1 MCILSRTGRQPALCR
16 LPSPRTSHPP
26 TTPMRTTHTHVLGKL
41 LLVACS
47 NEQLDTAGRSS
58 QRAECLKQ
66 ADAAAR
72 DRCLKDANTSYDTYK
87 KEADA
92 ARK

>member
-1 MCILSRTGRQPALCR
+1 
-16 LPSPRTSHPP
+16 
-26 TTPMRTTHTHVLGKL
+26 MRTAITLALSAVFLF
-41 LLVACS
+41 ACS
-47 NEQLDTAGRSS
+47 TEQFYAAGRSS

-87 KEADA
+87 KETDA
-92 ARK
+92 AHN

>member
-1 MCILSRTGRQPALCR
+1 
-16 LPSPRTSHPP
+16 
-26 TTPMRTTHTHVLGKL
+26 MRTTLATVLSML

-47 NEQLDTAGRSS
+47 TEQFYAAGRNS

>member
-1 MCILSRTGRQPALCR
+1 
-16 LPSPRTSHPP
+16 
-26 TTPMRTTHTHVLGKL
+26 MRTTAPLVLGTL
-41 LLVACS
+41 LLAACS
-47 NEQLDTAGRSS
+47 TEQLYASGRSS

-72 DRCLKDANTSYDTYK
+72 ERCLKDANTSYDTYK

-92 ARK
+92 ARGQ

>member
-1 MCILSRTGRQPALCR
+1 
-16 LPSPRTSHPP
+16 
-26 TTPMRTTHTHVLGKL
+26 MRTALTLALSTVF
-41 LLVACS
+41 LVACS
-47 NEQLDTAGRSS
+47 NEQFYAAGRSN

-72 DRCLKDANTSYDTYK
+72 DRCLKDANTSYDAYK

>member
-1 MCILSRTGRQPALCR
+1 
-16 LPSPRTSHPP
+16 
-26 TTPMRTTHTHVLGKL
+26 MRTTLTLALSTVL
-41 LLVACS
+41 LLACS
-47 NEQLDTAGRSS
+47 TEQFYAAGRSS

-66 ADAAAR
+66 ADTAAR
-72 DRCLKDANTSYDTYK
+72 DRCLKDANTPYDTYR

>member
-1 MCILSRTGRQPALCR
+1 
-16 LPSPRTSHPP
+16 
-26 TTPMRTTHTHVLGKL
+26 MRTTLTLALGTL

-47 NEQLDTAGRSS
+47 TEQFYAAGRSS
-58 QRAECLKQ
+58 QRSECLKQ
-66 ADAAAR
+66 TDAAAR

>member
-1 MCILSRTGRQPALCR
+1 
-16 LPSPRTSHPP
+16 
-26 TTPMRTTHTHVLGKL
+26 MRTTLTLVLGTL

-47 NEQLDTAGRSS
+47 TEQFYASIRSN
-58 QRAECLKQ
+58 QRSECLKR
-66 ADAAAR
+66 ADASAR

>member
-1 MCILSRTGRQPALCR
+1 
-16 LPSPRTSHPP
+16 
-26 TTPMRTTHTHVLGKL
+26 MRTKLTLVLGTL

-47 NEQLDTAGRSS
+47 TEQFYAAGRSN
-58 QRAECLKQ
+58 QRSECLKQ

>member
-1 MCILSRTGRQPALCR
+1 
-16 LPSPRTSHPP
+16 
-26 TTPMRTTHTHVLGKL
+26 MRTTLTLVIGTLV
-41 LLVACS
+41 LVACS
-47 NEQLDTAGRSS
+47 TEQLYTAGRSS
-58 QRAECLKQ
+58 QRSECLKQ

>member
-1 MCILSRTGRQPALCR
+1 
-16 LPSPRTSHPP
+16 
-26 TTPMRTTHTHVLGKL
+26 MRTTATFVLSSL

-47 NEQLDTAGRSS
+47 TEQFYAAGRSS
-58 QRAECLKQ
+58 QRSECLKQ

-92 ARK
+92 ARQ